1 MFMDLIRCYVK
12 GGNFGDDLNDYLW
25 RLLVPNI
32 ENLRPS
38 EAILGVGTLQG
49 IDISPDI
56 KKVHVFG
63 SGSNSDSVGA
73 KKWLNK
79 HDFEFHFVRGPRT
92 ARQWNCEDKAL
103 TDGACL
109 LMLTKLKDIPPTL
122 SKKIGYIPHHVSDQ
136 FENFEFIC
144 ELADIEYISPKYHN
158 VPDVIS
164 KIKSC
169 DYIISASLHGAIVA
183 DLFRKPW
190 IPITSG
196 PHIDQYKWNDWC
208 ESIKVKYNPH
218 PIDLYITRNMRRI
231 VRFENIFKRLISAAG
246 LGKERWKRKR
256 VLYDSK
262 DSTYIV
268 ASQILNI
275 IKLGS
280 WNLSSETVSEDLISK
295 ANELWVNF
303 EKRLT

>member
-1 MFMDLIRCYVK
+1 MELIRCYVK

-25 RLLVPNI
+25 KSLLPNI
-32 ENLRPS
+32 ESLCPN
-38 EAILGVGTLQG
+38 EAILGLGTLQG
-49 IDISPDI
+49 VDISPDI

-92 ARQWNCEDKAL
+92 AHQWNCEDKAL

-109 LMLTKLKDIPPTL
+109 LMLTELKDIAPKF

-136 FENFEFIC
+136 FANFKYIC
-144 ELADIEYISPKYHN
+144 DLADVEYISTKYHS
-158 VPDVIS
+158 PLEVIS

-169 DYIISASLHGAIVA
+169 EYIVTSSLHGAIFA

-190 IPITSG
+190 IPLTSG
-196 PHIDQYKWNDWC
+196 PHIYEYKWNDWC
-208 ESIKVKYNPH
+208 ESIRVKYEPH
-218 PIDLYITRNMRRI
+218 QINFYITRNMRPI
-231 VRFENIFKRLISAAG
+231 VRFENIFKRLISIGG
-246 LGKERWKRKR
+246 LGKERWKHKR
-256 VLYDSK
+256 VLYDGK

-268 ASQILNI
+268 ANQILNI

-280 WNLSSETVSEDLISK
+280 WNLSSETVSQDLISK